1 MSPRYEP
8 TLSPALPWLLFA
20 ALLGP
25 TAASSPGAG
34 YMAVAPLVF
43 RPGVEEVISI
53 TMFNVTSPVHVE
65 ATVHINRASV
75 ASAAETITGKGSLR
89 LKVPHDAKG
98 KATLKV
104 CGNCAQAA
112 RVGEKEV
119 FFFHNST
126 SVVIEER
133 GSAVFI
139 QTDKP
144 VYKPGQTAFINVITT
159 TPNLRPLD
167 AGMEAYITD
176 PHGSKMIQ
184 WRDLKPVCC
193 GVVNMSFPISDQPI
207 LGDWTIFVEVQG
219 QMYNKTFS
227 IQKYVLPKFEVIIT
241 PPRYIVDLERCEQV
255 NITARYTFGQPVQGK
270 LTVSTTIRGI
280 GYYKDEIGPTV
291 LNSMDIDDTASFNVC
306 ANAMGVSAL
315 SDHFR
320 GVLFVEATVTTGDG
334 STQTAV
340 DDSTP
345 VNKQLIDIEFSPDT
359 RRHFKPGLPY
369 IGKVLVSYPDGSPA
383 NNITVQVKA
392 DVNRVFFYTKE
403 FVSADGMIIFDVPAL
418 PNIAQNVWLDAKVL
432 AIHGREVGES
442 YFSSYLSISSWYSP
456 SKCHIQVQNPPRKVK
471 VGKKAVL
478 TVLSTCPCDF
488 TLNYEVASRGN
499 IVQSGLHRALPD
511 HVIIRRD
518 AEEIPESLEQ
528 HDAAASQEKEEWRE
542 DKKGR
547 RQDRKR
553 GHWRKHPKDIV
564 EELQVKVERTMDEDG
579 EEEEGRDADDNRTR
593 ILEEGVIKFING
605 TNRQDT
611 STDPPMEMPEVCET
625 RIQVLV
631 THAMAPLSRVVVY
644 YIRPNGE
651 GVADSMQLE
660 VEPEFESKVVLS
672 LPYNETLPGDRV
684 DIAVKSKPGS
694 CVCMASVDKS
704 VYLLRPGFQLT
715 KEMIFRELETFD
727 VTQGETD
734 EPYWWGYSARR
745 RRSSVWRNF
754 IHTRDAMYAFMETG
768 LQVMTD
774 VVSLNHRQ
782 DRNNWFQTDS
792 LIGSVSSFTMSM
804 FHDGVPNAEKR
815 KRVFFP
821 ETWIWQCFNVS
832 STRKHETVTMTAPDA
847 ITSWVTEAFSMSETH
862 GLSLAAP
869 VTLRT
874 YKPFFVDFTLPYSVI
889 RREQVKIPLS
899 IYNYLEYCT
908 EVHVTVKVPPGVS
921 FLNQKTGKQL
931 RKVCVGRNQVEHT
944 SVAMVFE
951 ELGNME
957 ITAYAEA
964 FVDQRCCE
972 GERSDSW
979 DSEPYVRVG
988 LDQVA
993 RKIEVEAEGTQK
1005 SYTHS
1010 VYFCPN
1016 ERIHISTPNKYEYQ
1030 YVKKP
1035 TETTIFTFATK
1046 ASNDVHLSL
1055 SARPTDMPSMYEIV
1069 IGGWQ
1074 NTQSWVTRSKQGDH
1088 LVTVP
1093 TPEILSWHEF
1103 RAFWLSW
1110 TDGVIEVGYG
1120 IEPTNDSLIMT
1131 WVDPD
1136 PLPVKY
1142 IGFST
1147 GWGSLGEFKIWRRE
1161 DTDGTYSEVFH
1172 LGLPLNTIPGSERAE
1187 ATMIGDVMGPTLTNL
1202 HDLLKLPFGCGE
1214 QNMIHFAPNVFVMKY
1229 LERTGQLSWEVEEE
1243 ATTYLVKGYQ
1253 RQLTYRRYDGSYSAF
1268 GNRDSQ
1274 GSMWLTSFVLKSF
1287 SQARSFIYIDP
1298 AELEKPLEWIISQQ
1312 APDGFFPPLGQLINK
1327 DLQGGLQGRVSL
1339 TAYVVT
1345 TLLEMGISS
1354 KEVNKAINYARK
1366 FLEENVNT
1374 VEDPYTAALVAY
1386 ALTTLR
1392 STHGPTAVKKLNTM
1406 AIKTDSFTHWSLYG
1420 GQEETE
1426 KLLQFKDG
1434 LGQSVSS
1441 AEVEMTAY
1449 ALLTYVAMGDVASA
1463 MPVVKWLSQQRNN
1476 LGGFSS
1482 TQDTCVAL
1490 QSLSEYAILAYIGG
1504 VNLNISLASTNLD
1517 FNKFFSLDSENHEVL
1532 QTAEIP
1538 SIPTRLFVS
1547 ATGEGCGLM
1556 QIDVTYNIPDPSTHP
1571 TFHLDIKTSEKL
1583 RHDRVKG
1590 RSKRSENEVS
1600 NIITNPGDYKV
1611 TIEACARWLPPGA
1624 SNMAVLEVSLLT
1636 GFEADI
1642 ESLEKLIHDQ
1652 HAKRYEVD
1660 GRKVFFYFDEI
1671 PSQCLTCVS
1680 FEAFRIFVVGKVQP
1694 MPVRVYDYYEP
1705 SFEAV
1710 TFYNIS
1716 QSQLLQTALC
1726 EDGAECNQVNLDDL
1740 DTTEENV
1747 LDFPSLEC
1755 NSVFGCPWEDIPRCT
1770 CFWDCEDTGPQVCGS
1785 DGVLYPNLCSL
1796 ERSACQNHTQLTSIP
1811 LDQCAAYSMEQPSV
1825 DPAEGS
1831 GDNSSEIFV
1840 QGNSS
1845 ATHFGEQTHDEDVL
1859 PMATVSPDNL
1869 DYPTLPVLEEDA
1881 TWQPDSEGKM
1891 LNPDYWQPAA
1901 GYNYYD
1907 TYDNPLDKDVDVPDF
1922 TMEEKI
1928 PYASVEE
1935 AQDGD
1940 SELSKE
1946 KTTMDHDS
1954 TESGRKEEGKDKEE
1968 GSSLKGNSSL
1978 SEDGER
1984 EEKMENPS
1992 MNSPLQGKDEG
2003 SERESRGRAS
2013 AEMSEIE
2020 DLWVDRLDLDWRT
2033 DEEEGNSGSE
2043 TEEVTQGNSGGVDG
2057 IAGLEEEILKFEE
2070 EQKEAETKQHKH
2082 RHGKGGDRGKH
2093 KSGQNK
2099 KNLSIESQEK
2109 VEDLDSVWLKFVRD
2123 EVIEG
2128 MDRSEE
2134 REEQKNKSAEDT
2146 DDKEHGGWEFEA
2158 RDEAETDTRNDGI
2171 NYAEKE
2177 AKESASEESLDN
2189 DENIEEEMPP
2199 EMTKDEDPFTAERT
2213 DSAELEKDL
2222 LEITMNR
2229 DMNEREYELDSY
2241 LEDEE
2246 ETMDWDDFS
2255 ELVSHQKKDAEADT
2269 MEDEEDSLEWEKFS
2283 QFVSGLAGGT
2293 ENMTSGGLAME
2304 TGDNSEMEPF
2314 NDNQSEEETREDVGE
2329 EFGNLETMEGPGT
2342 ESTKYDT
2349 HTTAAT
2355 QIPHTKFDPE
2365 IEQSAIQDS
2374 LGSSHDDAPLPTTQQ
2389 PINTQPDRQ
2398 PDTSQVKDQR

>member
-1 MSPRYEP
+1 MAPNRL
-8 TLSPALPWLLFA
+8 TLPLGLPCLLFA
-20 ALLGP
+20 TLLGS
-25 TAASSPGAG
+25 AAATSSPGAG
-34 YMAVAPLVF
+34 YMAVAPMVF

-53 TMFNVTSPVHVE
+53 TMFNVSSPVHVE

-112 RVGEKEV
+112 RVGEREV

-126 SVVIEER
+126 SVIIEER

-176 PHGSKMIQ
+176 PRGSKMMQ

-219 QMYNKTFS
+219 QTYNKTFS
-227 IQKYVLPKFEVIIT
+227 IQKYVLPKFEVIIV
-241 PPRYIVDLERCEQV
+241 PPKYIVDLDRCEQV

-270 LTVSTTIRGI
+270 LTVSTTIHGI

-320 GVLFVEATVTTGDG
+320 GVLVVEATVTTGDG
-334 STQTAV
+334 GTQTAV

-392 DVNRVFFYTKE
+392 DVNRAFFYTKE
-403 FVSADGMIIFDVPAL
+403 FMSSEGMIIFDIPAL

-432 AIHGREVGES
+432 AIQGREVGES
-442 YFSSYLSISSWYSP
+442 YFSSYLSISNWYSP
-456 SKCHIQVQNPPRKVK
+456 SKCHIQVQNPPKKVK

-488 TLNYEVASRGN
+488 TLHYEVVSRGN

-518 AEEIPESLEQ
+518 AEENPESLEQ
-528 HDAAASQEKEEWRE
+528 HDAAASEEREGWKE
-542 DKKGR
+542 DKKER
-547 RQDRKR
+547 RQERKR
-553 GHWRKHPKDIV
+553 GHRRKHPKDLV

-579 EEEEGRDADDNRTR
+579 EEEGRDDDDNRTR

-715 KEMIFRELETFD
+715 KETIFKELETFD
-727 VTQGETD
+727 VTHGET
-734 EPYWWGYSARR
+734 EERFWWGYSARR
-745 RRSSVWRNF
+745 KRSSLWLNF
-754 IHTRDAMYAFMETG
+754 IHSRDAMYAFMETG

-782 DRNNWFQTDS
+782 DPNNWIQS
-792 LIGSVSSFTMSM
+792 EMMQSVSSFTMSV
-804 FHDGVPNAEKR
+804 FHDGVPKAEKR

-832 STRKHETVTMTAPDA
+832 STRKHETVTMTAPDT

-874 YKPFFVDFTLPYSVI
+874 YKPFFIDFTLPYSVV
-889 RREQVKIPLS
+889 RGEQVKIPLS
-899 IYNYLEYCT
+899 IHNYLEYCT
-908 EVHVTVKVPPGVS
+908 E
-921 FLNQKTGKQL
+921 
-931 RKVCVGRNQVEHT
+931 
-944 SVAMVFE
+944 
-951 ELGNME
+951 
-957 ITAYAEA
+957 
-964 FVDQRCCE
+964 
-972 GERSDSW
+972 
-979 DSEPYVRVG
+979 
-988 LDQVA
+988 
-993 RKIEVEAEGTQK
+993 AEGTEK

-1074 NTQSWVTRSKQGDH
+1074 NTQSWITRSKQGDH

-1131 WVDPD
+1131 WVDPE

-1172 LGLPLNTIPGSERAE
+1172 LGLPHNTIPGSERAH

-1229 LERTGQLSWEVEEE
+1229 LERTGQLSWEVEDE
-1243 ATTYLVKGYQ
+1243 ATTYLIKGYQ
-1253 RQLTYRRYDGSYSAF
+1253 RQLTYRRKDGSYSAF

-1298 AELEKPLEWIISQQ
+1298 AELEKPREWIISQQ
-1312 APDGFFPPLGQLINK
+1312 APDGSFPPLGQLINK

-1366 FLEENVNT
+1366 FLEDNVHT

-1386 ALTTLR
+1386 ALTALR

-1426 KLLQFKDG
+1426 KILQFKDG

-1463 MPVVKWLSQQRNN
+1463 MPVVKWLSQQRNS

-1556 QIDVTYNIPDPSTHP
+1556 QIDVTYNIPDPSAQP

-1583 RHDRVKG
+1583 RHNGRASQG
-1590 RSKRSENEVS
+1590 RSKRSENDVS
-1600 NIITNPGDYKV
+1600 NVITNPGDYKV

-1642 ESLEKLIHDQ
+1642 ESLEKLLHDQ
-1652 HAKRYEVD
+1652 QMTVKRYEVD

-1716 QSQLLQTALC
+1716 QSQLLQSALC
-1726 EDGAECNQVNLDDL
+1726 EDEAECNQVNLDDL
-1740 DTTEENV
+1740 EATEEKV

-1755 NSVFGCPWEDIPRCT
+1755 NSVFGCPSEDIPRCT
-1770 CFWDCEDTGPQVCGS
+1770 CYRDCQSTGPQVCGS
-1785 DGVLYPNLCSL
+1785 NGVLYPNRCSM
-1796 ERSACQNHTQLTSIP
+1796 EVSACQNHTHLQAIP
-1811 LDQCAAYSMEQPSV
+1811 LEECVTYSTEEPSV
-1825 DPAEGS
+1825 DPTEGS
-1831 GDNSSEIFV
+1831 GDNGSEIFV

-1845 ATHFGEQTHDEDVL
+1845 STHFGEQTHDEDVV
-1859 PMATVSPDNL
+1859 MATVSADNL
-1869 DYPTLPVLEEDA
+1869 DFPTLPVVEEDA
-1881 TWQPDSEGKM
+1881 TWQPDIEGKM
-1891 LNPDYWQPAA
+1891 LNPDYWQPAP
-1901 GYNYYD
+1901 GYSYYD
-1907 TYDNPLDKDVDVPDF
+1907 TYGDPFSTDQDVDIPDF
-1922 TMEEKI
+1922 TMEGKI
-1928 PYASVEE
+1928 LYASVEE
-1935 AQDGD
+1935 EER
-1940 SELSKE
+1940 SELSEE
-1946 KTTMDHDS
+1946 KTAVDHDS
-1954 TESGRKEEGKDKEE
+1954 AEALIKEQDKEE
-1968 GSSLKGNSSL
+1968 GSSQNGNSSRII
-1978 SEDGER
+1978 SKEGEI
-1984 EEKMENPS
+1984 EGAMENPGTKS
-1992 MNSPLQGKDEG
+1992 DLHDKEEET
-2003 SERESRGRAS
+2003 ERESRGRAS
-2013 AEMSEIE
+2013 DEMSEIE

-2033 DEEEGNSGSE
+2033 DEESVISGP
-2043 TEEVTQGNSGGVDG
+2043 EEEEEDAAQGNTGEDEG
-2057 IAGLEEEILKFEE
+2057 IASLQEEIQKFKE
-2070 EQKEAETKQHKH
+2070 EQKEAETKPHKH
-2082 RHGKGGDRGKH
+2082 RHGKGEDRGKH
-2093 KSGQNK
+2093 KQSGQNK
-2099 KNLSIESQEK
+2099 KNQSFESQEK
-2109 VEDLDSVWLKFVRD
+2109 IDDLDSVWLKFVQDEVMDDRDLSDERD
-2123 EVIEG
+2123 EQG
-2128 MDRSEE
+2128 MI
-2134 REEQKNKSAEDT
+2134 QKNTSADDK
-2146 DDKEHGGWEFEA
+2146 DDKEYKGWEFEA
-2158 RDEAETDTRNDGI
+2158 RDEAETDTRKVN
-2171 NYAEKE
+2171 NAEKE
-2177 AKESASEESLDN
+2177 VKESESEESLDS
-2189 DENIEEEMPP
+2189 DENTQEETTNDQEPLR
-2199 EMTKDEDPFTAERT
+2199 EERT
-2213 DSAELEKDL
+2213 DTAESEKDL
-2222 LEITMNR
+2222 LEIPVDE
-2229 DMNEREYELDSY
+2229 DMNEREDELASY

-2246 ETMDWDDFS
+2246 SSMREGTIDWDDFS
-2255 ELVSHQKKDAEADT
+2255 EFVSHPIKEKEKDVT
-2269 MEDEEDSLEWEKFS
+2269 VDEEDSLEWDKFS
-2283 QFVSGLAGGT
+2283 KFISGLAGDT
-2293 ENMTSGGLAME
+2293 ENVTTKGEGME
-2304 TGDNSEMEPF
+2304 MRDDHN
-2314 NDNQSEEETREDVGE
+2314 NNNNNEEEIGE
-2329 EFGNLETMEGPGT
+2329 EFQEEFLEIMEGLGT
-2342 ESTKYDT
+2342 ESTKYET
-2349 HTTAAT
+2349 HTTTAT
-2355 QIPHTKFDPE
+2355 QMPHSKFEPKT
-2365 IEQSAIQDS
+2365 EQSTVQDALS
-2374 LGSSHDDAPLPTTQQ
+2374 NSHDVTLPTTQQ
-2389 PINTQPDRQ
+2389 PVHESEPVSTEPDRQ
-2398 PDTSQVKDQR
+2398 PDSSQDKDQR

>member
-1 MSPRYEP
+1 MAPNGL
-8 TLSPALPWLLFA
+8 TLPLGLPWLLLA
-20 ALLGP
+20 TLLGSAP
-25 TAASSPGAG
+25 ASSREAG
-34 YMAVAPLVF
+34 YMAVAPMVF

-53 TMFNVTSPVHVE
+53 TMFNVTAPVHVE

-126 SVVIEER
+126 SVIIEER

-176 PHGSKMIQ
+176 PRGSKMIQ

-207 LGDWTIFVEVQG
+207 LGDWTIFVEVQR
-219 QMYNKTFS
+219 QTYNKTFS
-227 IQKYVLPKFEVIIT
+227 IQKYVLPKFEVIIV
-241 PPRYIVDLERCEQV
+241 PPKYIVDLDRCEQV

-270 LTVSTTIRGI
+270 LTVSTTIHGI

-306 ANAMGVSAL
+306 ANAMGVSTL

-320 GVLFVEATVTTGDG
+320 GVLVVEATVTTGDG

-392 DVNRVFFYTKE
+392 DVNRAFFYTKE
-403 FVSADGMIIFDVPAL
+403 FVSTEGMIIFDIPAL

-432 AIHGREVGES
+432 AIQGREVGES
-442 YFSSYLSISSWYSP
+442 YFSSYLSISNWYSP
-456 SKCHIQVQNPPRKVK
+456 SKCHIQVQNPPKKVQ

-488 TLNYEVASRGN
+488 TLHYEVVSRGN

-518 AEEIPESLEQ
+518 AEENPESLEQ
-528 HDAAASQEKEEWRE
+528 QDEAAGQENEEWRE
-542 DKKGR
+542 DKKGK
-547 RQDRKR
+547 RQERKR
-553 GHWRKHPKDIV
+553 GHRRKHPKDIV
-564 EELQVKVERTMDEDG
+564 EELQVKVERTKNEDG
-579 EEEEGRDADDNRTR
+579 EEEEGKDDDDNRTR

-694 CVCMASVDKS
+694 CVCMASVDRS

-727 VTQGETD
+727 VTHGETD
-734 EPYWWGYSARR
+734 ERFWWGYSARKK
-745 RRSSVWRNF
+745 RSSLWLNF
-754 IHTRDAMYAFMETG
+754 IHSRDAMYAFMETG

-782 DRNNWFQTDS
+782 DPNNWIQS
-792 LIGSVSSFTMSM
+792 ELMQSVSSFTMSV
-804 FHDGVPNAEKR
+804 FHDGVPKAEKR

-832 STRKHETVTMTAPDA
+832 STRKHETITMTTPDT

-862 GLSLAAP
+862 GLSLATP
-869 VTLRT
+869 ITLRT
-874 YKPFFVDFTLPYSVI
+874 YKPFFVDFTLPYSVV
-889 RREQVKIPLS
+889 RGEQVKIPLS
-899 IYNYLEYCT
+899 IHNYLEYCT
-908 EVHVTVKVPPGVS
+908 EVHMTVKVPSGVS

-972 GERSDSW
+972 GERSDAW
-979 DSEPYVRVG
+979 DSEPNVRVG
-988 LDQVA
+988 LDHVA
-993 RKIEVEAEGTQK
+993 HKIAVEAEGTQK

-1074 NTQSWVTRSKQGDH
+1074 NTQSWITRSKQGDH

-1120 IEPTNDSLIMT
+1120 IQPTNDSLIMT
-1131 WVDPD
+1131 WVDPE

-1172 LGLPLNTIPGSERAE
+1172 LGLPLNTIPGSERAH

-1253 RQLTYRRYDGSYSAF
+1253 RQLTYRRKDGSYSAF

-1298 AELEKPLEWIISQQ
+1298 VELEKPREWIISQQ
-1312 APDGFFPPLGQLINK
+1312 APDGSFPPLGQLINK

-1386 ALTTLR
+1386 ALTALR

-1426 KLLQFKDG
+1426 KILQFKDG

-1463 MPVVKWLSQQRNN
+1463 MPVVKWLSQQRNS

-1517 FNKFFSLDSENHEVL
+1517 FNQFFSLDSENHEVL

-1547 ATGEGCGLM
+1547 AIGEGCGLM
-1556 QIDVTYNIPDPSTHP
+1556 QIDVTYNIPDPSTQP

-1583 RHDRVKG
+1583 RHRDRVQG
-1590 RSKRSENEVS
+1590 RSRRSENEVN

-1642 ESLEKLIHDQ
+1642 ESLEKLLHDQ
-1652 HAKRYEVD
+1652 QATVKRYEVD

-1671 PSQCLTCVS
+1671 PSQCLTCVT

-1726 EDGAECNQVNLDDL
+1726 EDEAECNQVNLDVL
-1740 DTTEENV
+1740 DTAKENV
-1747 LDFPSLEC
+1747 LDLPSLEC
-1755 NSVFGCPWEDIPRCT
+1755 NSVFGCPSEDIPRCT
-1770 CFWDCEDTGPQVCGS
+1770 CYKDCQSTGPQVCGS
-1785 DGVLYPNLCSL
+1785 DGVLYPNRCSM
-1796 ERSACQNHTQLTSIP
+1796 EVSACQNHTHLQAIP
-1811 LDQCAAYSMEQPSV
+1811 LEECAAYSTEQPSI

-1831 GDNSSEIFV
+1831 GDNGSEIFL

-1845 ATHFGEQTHDEDVL
+1845 STHFEEQ
-1859 PMATVSPDNL
+1859 ATVSPDNL
-1869 DYPTLPVLEEDA
+1869 DFPTLPVVEEDA
-1881 TWQPDSEGKM
+1881 TWQPDLEGKM
-1891 LNPDYWQPAA
+1891 LNPEYWQPAP
-1901 GYNYYD
+1901 GYSYYD
-1907 TYDNPLDKDVDVPDF
+1907 TYDDSFNIGEEVDIPDF
-1922 TMEEKI
+1922 TMGGEMIYASEEK
-1928 PYASVEE
+1928 
-1935 AQDGD
+1935 D
-1940 SELSKE
+1940 SQLLHE
-1946 KTTMDHDS
+1946 KTAEGH
-1954 TESGRKEEGKDKEE
+1954 ESAEDLAKQQDKEE
-1968 GSSLKGNSSL
+1968 GSSQKGNSSL
-1978 SEDGER
+1978 IISR
-1984 EEKMENPS
+1984 EEVTGGEMENPDIKS
-1992 MNSPLQGKDEG
+1992 HGKDEET
-2003 SERESRGRAS
+2003 ERESRGRAS
-2013 AEMSEIE
+2013 DEMSEIE

-2033 DEEEGNSGSE
+2033 DEESAQSGP
-2043 TEEVTQGNSGGVDG
+2043 EEEDMALGNSGGADD
-2057 IAGLEEEILKFEE
+2057 IANLQEEIQKFEE
-2070 EQKEAETKQHKH
+2070 GNQKEAETKQHKH

-2093 KSGQNK
+2093 KQSGQDK
-2099 KNLSIESQEK
+2099 KNQSIESQEK
-2109 VEDLDSVWLKFVRD
+2109 IGDLDSVWLKFVQD
-2123 EVIEG
+2123 EV
-2128 MDRSEE
+2128 MDDRDQSEE
-2134 REEQKNKSAEDT
+2134 RQEPDMIHKNKSAENT
-2146 DDKEHGGWEFEA
+2146 DDKERKELEFEA
-2158 RDEAETDTRNDGI
+2158 RDEAETSTDTRKDDSI
-2171 NYAEKE
+2171 NAEKDV
-2177 AKESASEESLDN
+2177 KESESEESLDN
-2189 DENIEEEMPP
+2189 NEDTQEE
-2199 EMTKDEDPFTAERT
+2199 TTEDVGPFREERT
-2213 DSAELEKDL
+2213 DTAEKDL
-2222 LEITMNR
+2222 SRVSTHE
-2229 DMNEREYELDSY
+2229 DMFEGEDELASY

-2246 ETMDWDDFS
+2246 EKSSMGEESMDWDDFS
-2255 ELVSHQKKDAEADT
+2255 ELVRQPTKDNETDV
-2269 MEDEEDSLEWEKFS
+2269 MGGEDSLEWEKLS
-2283 QFVSGLAGGT
+2283 KLISGLAGET
-2293 ENMTSGGLAME
+2293 ENFTANDGGME
-2304 TGDNSEMEPF
+2304 MGIDSKLEPF
-2314 NDNQSEEETREDVGE
+2314 NKDQSEEDIREDE
-2329 EFGNLETMEGPGT
+2329 EYAIMETMEGPGT

-2349 HTTAAT
+2349 HSTTAVLV
-2355 QIPHTKFDPE
+2355 PHSLFDPE
-2365 IEQSAIQDS
+2365 TEQDT
-2374 LGSSHDDAPLPTTQQ
+2374 LGSSHGDVTVPTTQQ
-2389 PINTQPDRQ
+2389 TVTKTEPVSTQPDRQ
-2398 PDTSQVKDQR
+2398 PDSSQVKDQR

>member
-1 MSPRYEP
+1 MAPNGL
-8 TLSPALPWLLFA
+8 TLPLGLPWLLLA
-20 ALLGP
+20 TLLGSA
-25 TAASSPGAG
+25 AASSREAG
-34 YMAVAPLVF
+34 YMAVAPMVF

-126 SVVIEER
+126 SVIIEER

-167 AGMEAYITD
+167 AGVSTLLTD
-176 PHGSKMIQ
+176 GGIHN
-184 WRDLKPVCC
+184 

-207 LGDWTIFVEVQG
+207 LGDWTIFVEVQR
-219 QMYNKTFS
+219 QTYNKTFS
-227 IQKYVLPKFEVIIT
+227 IQKYGIPAGIPAGSVFPAGIPAGSVFPAGMLQAFLQKFLQEKVLPKFEVIIV
-241 PPRYIVDLERCEQV
+241 PPKYIVDLDRCEQV

-270 LTVSTTIRGI
+270 LTVSTTIHGI

-306 ANAMGVSAL
+306 ANAMGVSTL

-320 GVLFVEATVTTGDG
+320 GVLVVEATVTTGDG

-392 DVNRVFFYTKE
+392 DVNRAFFYTKE
-403 FVSADGMIIFDVPAL
+403 FVSTEGMIIFDIPAL

-432 AIHGREVGES
+432 AIQGREVGES
-442 YFSSYLSISSWYSP
+442 YFSSYLSISNWYSP
-456 SKCHIQVQNPPRKVK
+456 SKCHIQVQNPPKKVQ

-488 TLNYEVASRGN
+488 TLHYEVVSRGN

-518 AEEIPESLEQ
+518 AEENPESLEQ
-528 HDAAASQEKEEWRE
+528 QDAAAGQENEEWRE
-542 DKKGR
+542 DKKGK
-547 RQDRKR
+547 RQERKR
-553 GHWRKHPKDIV
+553 GHRRKHPKDIV
-564 EELQVKVERTMDEDG
+564 EELQVKVERTKNEDG
-579 EEEEGRDADDNRTR
+579 EEEEGKDDNDNRTR

-694 CVCMASVDKS
+694 CVCMASVDRS

-727 VTQGETD
+727 VTHGETD
-734 EPYWWGYSARR
+734 ERFWWGYSARKK
-745 RRSSVWRNF
+745 RSSLWLNF
-754 IHTRDAMYAFMETG
+754 IHSRDAMYAFMETG

-782 DRNNWFQTDS
+782 DPNNWIQS
-792 LIGSVSSFTMSM
+792 ELMQSVSSFTMSV
-804 FHDGVPNAEKR
+804 FHDGVPKAEKR

-832 STRKHETVTMTAPDA
+832 STRKHETVTMTTPDT

-869 VTLRT
+869 ITLRT
-874 YKPFFVDFTLPYSVI
+874 YKPFFVDFTLPYSVV
-889 RREQVKIPLS
+889 RGEQVKIPLS
-899 IYNYLEYCT
+899 IHNYLEYCT
-908 EVHVTVKVPPGVS
+908 EVHMTVKVPSGVS

-972 GERSDSW
+972 GERSDAW
-979 DSEPYVRVG
+979 DSEPNVRVG
-988 LDQVA
+988 LDHVA
-993 RKIEVEAEGTQK
+993 HKIAV
-1005 SYTHS
+1005 
-1010 VYFCPN
+1010 
-1016 ERIHISTPNKYEYQ
+1016 
-1030 YVKKP
+1030 
-1035 TETTIFTFATK
+1035 
-1046 ASNDVHLSL
+1046 
-1055 SARPTDMPSMYEIV
+1055 
-1069 IGGWQ
+1069 
-1074 NTQSWVTRSKQGDH
+1074 
-1088 LVTVP
+1088 
-1093 TPEILSWHEF
+1093 
-1103 RAFWLSW
+1103 
-1110 TDGVIEVGYG
+1110 EVGYG
-1120 IEPTNDSLIMT
+1120 IQPTNDSLIMT
-1131 WVDPD
+1131 WVDPE

-1161 DTDGTYSEVFH
+1161 
-1172 LGLPLNTIPGSERAE
+1172 
-1187 ATMIGDVMGPTLTNL
+1187 GDVMGPTLTNL

-1253 RQLTYRRYDGSYSAF
+1253 RQLTYRRKDGSYSAF

-1298 AELEKPLEWIISQQ
+1298 VELEKPREWIISQQ
-1312 APDGFFPPLGQLINK
+1312 APDGSFPPLGQLINK

-1366 FLEENVNT
+1366 FLEENMNT

-1386 ALTTLR
+1386 ALTALR

-1426 KLLQFKDG
+1426 KILQFKDG

-1463 MPVVKWLSQQRNN
+1463 MPVVKWLSQQRNS

-1517 FNKFFSLDSENHEVL
+1517 FNQFFSLDSENHEVL

-1547 ATGEGCGLM
+1547 AIGEGCGLM
-1556 QIDVTYNIPDPSTHP
+1556 QIDVTYNIPDPSTQP

-1583 RHDRVKG
+1583 RHRDRVQG
-1590 RSKRSENEVS
+1590 RSRRSENEVN

-1611 TIEACARWLPPGA
+1611 TIEACASHVEIAVSSAYMTCRWLPPGA

-1642 ESLEKLIHDQ
+1642 ESLEK
-1652 HAKRYEVD
+1652 
-1660 GRKVFFYFDEI
+1660 I
-1671 PSQCLTCVS
+1671 PSQCLTCVT

-1726 EDGAECNQVNLDDL
+1726 EDEAECNQVNLDVL
-1740 DTTEENV
+1740 DTAKENV
-1747 LDFPSLEC
+1747 LDLPSLEC
-1755 NSVFGCPWEDIPRCT
+1755 NSVFGCPSEDIPRCT
-1770 CFWDCEDTGPQVCGS
+1770 CYKDCQSTGPQVCGS
-1785 DGVLYPNLCSL
+1785 DGVLYPNRCSM
-1796 ERSACQNHTQLTSIP
+1796 EVSACQNHTHLQAIP
-1811 LDQCAAYSMEQPSV
+1811 LEECAAYSTEQPSI

-1831 GDNSSEIFV
+1831 GDNGSEIFL

-1845 ATHFGEQTHDEDVL
+1845 STHFEEQ
-1859 PMATVSPDNL
+1859 ATVSPDNL
-1869 DYPTLPVLEEDA
+1869 DFPTLPVVEEDA
-1881 TWQPDSEGKM
+1881 TWQPDLEGKM
-1891 LNPDYWQPAA
+1891 LNPEYWQPAP
-1901 GYNYYD
+1901 GYSYYD
-1907 TYDNPLDKDVDVPDF
+1907 TYDDSFNIGEEVDIPDF
-1922 TMEEKI
+1922 TMGGEMIYASEEK
-1928 PYASVEE
+1928 
-1935 AQDGD
+1935 D
-1940 SELSKE
+1940 SQLMQE
-1946 KTTMDHDS
+1946 KTAEGH
-1954 TESGRKEEGKDKEE
+1954 ESAEDLAKQQDKEE
-1968 GSSLKGNSSL
+1968 GSSQKGNSSL
-1978 SEDGER
+1978 IISR
-1984 EEKMENPS
+1984 EEVTGGEMENPGIK
-1992 MNSPLQGKDEG
+1992 PHGKDEET
-2003 SERESRGRAS
+2003 ERESRGRAS
-2013 AEMSEIE
+2013 DEMSEIE

-2033 DEEEGNSGSE
+2033 DEESAQSGP
-2043 TEEVTQGNSGGVDG
+2043 EEEDMALGNSGGADD
-2057 IAGLEEEILKFEE
+2057 IANLQEEIQKFEE
-2070 EQKEAETKQHKH
+2070 GNQKEAETKQHKH

-2093 KSGQNK
+2093 KQSGQDK
-2099 KNLSIESQEK
+2099 KNQSIESQEK
-2109 VEDLDSVWLKFVRD
+2109 IGDLDSVWLKFVQD
-2123 EVIEG
+2123 EV
-2128 MDRSEE
+2128 MDDRDQSEE
-2134 REEQKNKSAEDT
+2134 RQEPDMIHKNKSAENT
-2146 DDKEHGGWEFEA
+2146 DDKERKELEFEA
-2158 RDEAETDTRNDGI
+2158 RDEAETSTDTRKDDSI
-2171 NYAEKE
+2171 NAEKDV
-2177 AKESASEESLDN
+2177 KESESEESLDN
-2189 DENIEEEMPP
+2189 NEDTQEE
-2199 EMTKDEDPFTAERT
+2199 TTEDVGPFREERT
-2213 DSAELEKDL
+2213 DTAEKDL
-2222 LEITMNR
+2222 SRVSTHE
-2229 DMNEREYELDSY
+2229 DMFEGEDELASY

-2246 ETMDWDDFS
+2246 EKSSMGEESMDWDDFS
-2255 ELVSHQKKDAEADT
+2255 ELVRQPTKDNETDV
-2269 MEDEEDSLEWEKFS
+2269 MGGEDSLEWEKFS
-2283 QFVSGLAGGT
+2283 KLISGLAGET
-2293 ENMTSGGLAME
+2293 ENFTANDGGME
-2304 TGDNSEMEPF
+2304 MGIDSKLEPF
-2314 NDNQSEEETREDVGE
+2314 NKDQSEEDIREDE
-2329 EFGNLETMEGPGT
+2329 EYAIMETMEGPGT
-2342 ESTKYDT
+2342 ERTKHDT
-2349 HTTAAT
+2349 HSTTAMLV
-2355 QIPHTKFDPE
+2355 PHSLFDPE
-2365 IEQSAIQDS
+2365 TEQVST
-2374 LGSSHDDAPLPTTQQ
+2374 LTQEHLCETKQ
-2389 PINTQPDRQ
+2389 
-2398 PDTSQVKDQR
+2398 